1 MVKCK
6 KCGETNE
13 TNFYG
18 YNKSRCKTCICAAV
32 NKRYKLKKIEDPNFV
47 AKINKQSRERYSARK
62 EDPEFKL
69 RKQKSWRK
77 AQRVQYKKLRSTPY
91 GIEKMH
97 KWSAKARRK
106 PSYLKRLREKHK
118 EKSENDVKYILVRRL
133 RHRLYNAFKA
143 KGIKKSNTTM
153 NLCGCSPDELRKH
166 IENQFSKHPG
176 MSWNN
181 RHMWHIDHI
190 LPINSFDITDVEQ
203 QKKCFHYTNLQ
214 PLWAMDNLLKSDK
227 IIQKIS

>member
-32 NKRYKLKKIEDPNFV
+32 KERYELKKKDPSFV
-47 AKINKQSRERYSARK
+47 AKINKHSRERYNLKRK
-62 EDPEFKL
+62 DPDFKL
-69 RKQKSWRK
+69 KKQKSWRK
-77 AQRVQYKKLRSTPY
+77 ATLVQYKKLRSTTR
-91 GIEKMH
+91 GIERMR
-97 KWSAKARRK
+97 KWSATARKK
-106 PSYLKRLREKHK
+106 PSYLKKRRENHK
-118 EKSENDVKYILVRRL
+118 KRSKNDVKYVLVRRL
-133 RHRLYNAFKA
+133 RSRLRHALRA
-143 KGIKKSNTTM
+143 KGIKKTNATM
-153 NLCGCSPDELRKH
+153 DLCGCSPNELREH
-166 IENQFSKHPG
+166 IENQFSKNPG

-181 RHMWHIDHI
+181 KHMWHIDHI